1 VRSPLGGPLPSIPVR
16 RHDGGVPD
24 PPVQHRVVIV
34 GGGFAGLYAARDLGR
49 DKFVEVTLVDRRNY
63 HLFQP
68 LLYQVATGA
77 LSPGDIAQPLRAI
90 LRRNQNTRVLLGEA
104 VGLDP
109 GARRVELSDGGTI
122 DYDTLI
128 VATGARHA
136 YFGHDEW
143 ARLAP
148 GLKTIEDATDIRHR
162 ILIAYEAAERET
174 DAARR
179 AEWMTFV
186 VVGAGPTG
194 VELAGA
200 LGEISHDT
208 LRRDFRS
215 IHPADARVLLVEAL
229 DRVLPTYPEKLSTSA
244 RRQLE
249 RLGVTVRTSTR
260 VTSIDDSGIEVAV
273 RSLGSDDVT
282 ERIPARTVVW
292 AAGVQASSF
301 GRRVAEALGVETD
314 RAGRVPVGPDLT
326 VAGHPEIMVLGDLA
340 VATRQGGKM
349 VPGVAPAAIQEGKYA
364 AKSIRR
370 RIRGRPADPFKYRD
384 RGDVAVIGR
393 LSGVADIRWLGRFGR
408 MSGFL
413 AWGMWLGIHI
423 LYLIGFANRLVV
435 IIRWAWSFL
444 THGRGT
450 RLITGEPHLPP
461 IKQPERPD

>member
-1 VRSPLGGPLPSIPVR
+1 MTGQQPL
-16 RHDGGVPD
+16 
-24 PPVQHRVVIV
+24 HRVVIV
-34 GGGFAGLYAARDLGR
+34 GGGFAGLYAARELGK
-49 DKFVEVTLVDRRNY
+49 DKAVEVTLIDRRNY

-90 LRRNQNTRVLLGEA
+90 LRRYRNTRVVLGEA
-104 VGLDP
+104 VALDP
-109 GARRVELSDGGTI
+109 TARCVELSDGGGVE
-122 DYDTLI
+122 YDTLI

-143 ARLAP
+143 APLAP
-148 GLKTIEDATDIRHR
+148 GLKTIEDATDMRRR
-162 ILIAYEAAERET
+162 ILIAYEAAEREA
-174 DAARR
+174 DPARR
-179 AEWMTFV
+179 KEWMTFV

-200 LGEISHDT
+200 LGEIARDT

-215 IHPADARVLLVEAL
+215 IRPSDAQVLLVEAL
-229 DRVLPTYPEKLSTSA
+229 DRVLPLYPVKLSKSA

-260 VTSIDDSGIEVAV
+260 VTAIDESGI
-273 RSLGSDDVT
+273 DVVVGGAAPAASGASGAAPAPAPAPT
-282 ERIPARTVVW
+282 ERIPTRTVLW

-301 GRRVAEALGVETD
+301 GGKVAQALGVETD
-314 RAGRVPVGPDLT
+314 RAGRVPVGPDLS
-326 VAGHPEIMVLGDLA
+326 VAGHPEVMILGDLA
-340 VATRQGGKM
+340 VATRVGGKL
-349 VPGVAPAAIQEGKYA
+349 VPGVAPAAIQEGLYA
-364 AKSIRR
+364 ANSIRR
-370 RIRGRPADPFKYRD
+370 RVHGKPSRPFKYSD

-393 LSGVADIRWLGRFGR
+393 LSGVADIRWLGRIGQ
-408 MSGFL
+408 MSGFV
-413 AWGMWLGIHI
+413 AWGMWLGVHI

-435 IIRWAWSFL
+435 LIRWAWSFL

-461 IKQPERPD
+461 IKTPERLD